1 MFGMEKKKALF
12 EFDLE
17 KDLKKDPKKKA
28 ALLKE
33 IEAKIQSLKTH
44 LREGTAAEN
53 FDQYGILLHGYS
65 ALQKVVNRVKMTSQ
79 GAKS

>member
-17 KDLKKDPKKKA
+17 KDLKKDPEKKA

-33 IEAKIQSLKTH
+33 IETKTQELKTH
-44 LREGTAAEN
+44 LREGTAAKN

-65 ALQKVVNRVKMTSQ
+65 ALQKVVNRIQTTTQ
-79 GAKS
+79 GARS

>member
-17 KDLKKDPKKKA
+17 MALKKDPLKKQT
-28 ALLKE
+28 LLKE
-33 IEAKIQSLKTH
+33 IEGKVQELKRL
-44 LREGTAAEN
+44 LRDGTATEE

-65 ALQKVVNRVKMTSQ
+65 ALQKVLNRLKTTSK
-79 GAKS
+79 GV

>member
-33 IEAKIQSLKTH
+33 IEAKTQSLKTH

-65 ALQKVVNRVKMTSQ
+65 ALQKVVNRVKTTSQ

>member
-17 KDLKKDPKKKA
+17 MALKKDPQKKQ

-33 IEAKIQSLKTH
+33 IEGKVQELKNL
-44 LREGTAAEN
+44 LRDGTPTDE
-53 FDQYGILLHGYS
+53 FDQYGVLLHGYS
-65 ALQKVVNRVKMTSQ
+65 ALQKILNRLPNTSK
-79 GAKS
+79 GEKS